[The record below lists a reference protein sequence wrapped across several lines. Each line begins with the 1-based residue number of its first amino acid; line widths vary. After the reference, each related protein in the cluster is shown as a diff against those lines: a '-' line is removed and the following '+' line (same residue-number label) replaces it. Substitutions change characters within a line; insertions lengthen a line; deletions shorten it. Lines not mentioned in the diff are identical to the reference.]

1 MYAIIEQGGKQ
12 YRVVKGDKFRV
23 EKLQAEDGSVV
34 ELGKVILLGKDDE
47 TVIGTPYV
55 EGAKV
60 TAKILESGKD
70 DKVIVFKYRR
80 KKNYRKFRGHRQQY
94 TTVTV
99 EEVKDKPYSN
109 TIFKGFSYCSYKD
122 RYSKK
127 TGRELAYYNAISEML
142 KQGVINSEESVE
154 LDHFK
159 LNTWTQDNRKE
170 K

>member
-70 DKVIVFKYRR
+70 DKVIVFKYRM
-80 KKNYRKFRGHRQQY
+80 KKNYRKFRGHRQRY
-94 TTVTV
+94 TLIEIV
-99 EEVKDKPYSN
+99 
-109 TIFKGFSYCSYKD
+109 
-122 RYSKK
+122 
-127 TGRELAYYNAISEML
+127 
-142 KQGVINSEESVE
+142 SVE
-154 LDHFK
+154 AQEGGL
-159 LNTWTQDNRKE
+159 TYGT
-170 K
+170 